1 MSLAPFFGSTLESP
15 GEFKILIPRPAPRD
29 GLFYLKEGPNI
40 NTFLLVPISF
50 ECAVRV
56 EKYRTIWY
64 LFSLGD

>member
-1 MSLAPFFGSTLESP
+1 MSLASFFGSTLESP

-56 EKYRTIWY
+56 EK
-64 LFSLGD
+64 